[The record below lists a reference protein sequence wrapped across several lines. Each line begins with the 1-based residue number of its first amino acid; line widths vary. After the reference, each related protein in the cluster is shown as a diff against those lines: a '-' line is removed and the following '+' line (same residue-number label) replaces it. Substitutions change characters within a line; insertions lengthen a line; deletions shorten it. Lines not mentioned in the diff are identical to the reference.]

1 MWECPTSAFGLF
13 IAIMIYLLIGLLI
26 VNDFLVEFSLN
37 TCYIDYTKKGATD
50 RRLTH

>member
-13 IAIMIYLLIGLLI
+13 IAIMIYLLI

>member
-1 MWECPTSAFGLF
+1 MSHICLWT
-13 IAIMIYLLIGLLI
+13 IYSYNDLLAYCGLLI